1 MLRDSDFRPRCV
13 LWALFRWSEIK
24 KRQWSL
30 KPDGTHGDGSS
41 GKQAVDEAE
50 EDVLG
55 VLRVA
60 LDAQHVLADAE
71 HLDARLVGG
80 GQHLRALRHLP
91 HLLAMTKNAISRLQ
105 RCTWECRRYTTR
117 TLLVLVDLGDLGAA
131 RQLAA
136 LAQRV
141 EEPARRQRRGGVR
154 DGHLPD
160 ADVPAGAGPAHAPAQ
175 RAADQLVAEVDAEDP
190 LAHGVELPDEGAQ
203 AEDPQVV
210 AVRVVRAAADHEA
223 VVGPEVPRRREL
235 PVDGPVQVPR
245 LAGAA
250 TKTWR

>member
-1 MLRDSDFRPRCV
+1 MQSLSQNSLSGAVASSCLLTASANDTCRVAKQGKTECFGNQTSDPRCV

-71 HLDARLVGG
+71 HLDGRLVGG

-117 TLLVLVDLGDLGAA
+117 TLLVLVDLG
-131 RQLAA
+131 
-136 LAQRV
+136 
-141 EEPARRQRRGGVR
+141 GG
-154 DGHLPD
+154 
-160 ADVPAGAGPAHAPAQ
+160 
-175 RAADQLVAEVDAEDP
+175 
-190 LAHGVELPDEGAQ
+190 
-203 AEDPQVV
+203 
-210 AVRVVRAAADHEA
+210 
-223 VVGPEVPRRREL
+223 PR
-235 PVDGPVQVPR
+235 
-245 LAGAA
+245 
-250 TKTWR
+250 

>member
-160 ADVPAGAGPAHAPAQ
+160 ADVPKYYQVFYLKFLEAFGFFPLHLKLKKCWLINLNSTRSLIKSNGLQAG
-175 RAADQLVAEVDAEDP
+175 
-190 LAHGVELPDEGAQ
+190 
-203 AEDPQVV
+203 
-210 AVRVVRAAADHEA
+210 
-223 VVGPEVPRRREL
+223 
-235 PVDGPVQVPR
+235 
-245 LAGAA
+245 
-250 TKTWR
+250 